1 MRLRRE
7 VGLGLGAVLTLQI
20 LLSAL
25 AISLLMRM
33 GPAIERILE
42 ENVYS
47 GEAVEDM
54 LAVLAG
60 DAPTATDDEARRRV
74 FFAALERAEANVTE
88 AAESPLLERIREG
101 AGAALAGGEAERR
114 ALVADLRELG
124 EVNRESMINADLRAK
139 RLGQAGAWAAVL
151 LGTLALAL
159 GIGVYRR
166 LRLRLELPIDNV
178 RRTVQGARVGNTHV
192 RCAID
197 DAPAELVEIGKNV
210 NWLLDRT
217 LRPQP
222 PDAAADA
229 IARETDLRRL
239 LAWLLDARH
248 RPTIVVDGQGARI
261 AASHDAMSLSPPPP
275 PEGAGEREV
284 GEAPAE
290 WKIHAI
296 PGTQVRVMEWKGPK
310 KG

>member
-33 GPAIERILE
+33 GPAIEHILE

-60 DAPTATDDEARRRV
+60 DGPGPEDDEARRRV

-88 AAESPLLERIREG
+88 EAETPLLARVRAG
-101 AGAALAGGEAERR
+101 AEAALAGGEAERR
-114 ALVADLRELG
+114 AVVADLRELG
-124 EVNRESMINADLRAK
+124 EVNRESMISADLRAK

-166 LRLRLELPIDNV
+166 LRLRLELPIDNL
-178 RRTVQGARVGNTHV
+178 RRTVQGARAGNTHV
-192 RCAID
+192 RCSLD
-197 DAPAELVEIGKNV
+197 EAPAELVEIGKNV
-210 NWLLDRT
+210 NWLLDRS

-222 PDAAADA
+222 SEAVAET

-248 RPTIVVDGQGARI
+248 RPTVVVDGSGARI
-261 AASHDAMSLSPPPP
+261 AASHDAMSLTPP
-275 PEGAGEREV
+275 
-284 GEAPAE
+284 APAE
-290 WKIHAI
+290 GAADGEAEDGWKFQRV
-296 PGTQVRVMEWKGPK
+296 PGTQLRLMERKGAK
-310 KG
+310 